1 MGAMAWWFLMTSV
14 SKVRIQKVLL
24 GSLKRPLAPL
34 PVQTPVT
41 LIPPRQGFLSIGFL
55 VDDLDPMAVMA
66 ATICAIRS
74 AMLGSVAGG
83 NAGAGAG
90 AGAGV
95 NGGGGGFDGEYIV
108 GTSELKFKL
117 DSSVVLVR

>member
-1 MGAMAWWFLMTSV
+1 M
-14 SKVRIQKVLL
+14 QKVLL

-41 LIPPRQGFLSIGFL
+41 LIPPRRGFLSIGFL

-83 NAGAGAG
+83 KAGAGG
-90 AGAGV
+90 GV
-95 NGGGGGFDGEYIV
+95 DGGGGGENMVETGK
-108 GTSELKFKL
+108 LKFKL
-117 DSSVVLVR
+117 SFTAEIN